1 MKLIRKYK
9 SEIKTIITFT
19 LLGTLA
25 GVTYPILTILISKFV
40 ELHLQTFLQPLRN
53 GAMIGFLIGFISS
66 VCEVTLFEKDLQKL
80 RFLYLLTV
88 RSTFYLIIISFSVM
102 FVAAAEQSRLNG
114 IAITEVIYTDDYK
127 EFIFGRDFFKI
138 VMFAVAVSII
148 VNFMRQLNRLMGQN
162 VFINYITGKYHHPK
176 EEERIVMF
184 LDLKS
189 STTIA
194 EKLGLYKYHN
204 FISEVFYDTTLSIV
218 ECKGKI
224 LHYVGDEIVITWK
237 LNKAY
242 CEKNCIKCF
251 FDISNRLEELKENYI
266 EKYGFYP
273 KFKAAVHGGKI
284 IIGEIGLVKK
294 ELAFHGDV
302 MNTTSRILSQC
313 NPLQKELLIS
323 EDIVHSV
330 KCADNLKVEAIGKY
344 KLKGKEEE
352 VELYSISEKDK

>member
-1 MKLIRKYK
+1 MKYIRKYK

-19 LLGTLA
+19 LLGTIA
-25 GVTYPILTILISKFV
+25 GVTYPVITILLSRFI

-53 GAMIGFLIGFISS
+53 GALIGFLIGLISS
-66 VCEVTLFEKDLQKL
+66 VFEVTMFEKDLQKL
-80 RFLYLLTV
+80 KFLYLLLI
-88 RSTFYLIIISFSVM
+88 RSAFYIIIISFSVM
-102 FVAAAEQSRLNG
+102 FVAAAEQSRING
-114 IAITEVIYTDDYK
+114 IGIREVIHTDDYR
-127 EFIFGRDFFKI
+127 EFITGRDFFKI
-138 VMFAVAVSII
+138 VMFAVSASII

-176 EEERIVMF
+176 EEEMIVMF

-194 EKLGLYKYHN
+194 EKLGHYKYHN
-204 FISEVFYDTTLSIV
+204 FISDVFYDATFPIIES
-218 ECKGKI
+218 KGKI
-224 LHYVGDEIVITWK
+224 LQYVGDEIVITWK

-251 FDISNRLEELKENYI
+251 FDISKRLEELKEKYN

-294 ELAFHGDV
+294 ELVFHGDV
-302 MNTTSRILSQC
+302 MNTTSRILGEC
-313 NPLQKELLIS
+313 NPLHKELLIS
-323 EDIVHSV
+323 EDIVH
-330 KCADNLKVEAIGKY
+330 KIKYTENLNVEAIGKY

-352 VELYSISEKDK
+352 VELYSVSEKD